1 MSKPAI
7 ATLNSTSD
15 PSFNINV
22 QGGGEY
28 MLTIYLFNSDGG
40 FRILRNTMFG
50 ELTLESLYESPFSFG
65 SLQVVDDFSQ
75 SVTYPGAYLDEI
87 RGRLEFN
94 FTGAGEEMLY
104 IKVEEIL
111 NKKENRKIT
120 TVNNFY
126 SINSR
131 DHIIKDN
138 QRFLILYFSDILYNH
153 LSNKKITWSTNNL
166 LDKNTSQLSS
176 GDRQVLTGDAIKNLL
191 KTFVNKDC
199 ISSKWDSGI
208 SRTEHILYSDYT
220 ALDALNSLMSGYVSS
235 NKDMGIIK
243 YINGKF
249 QLLSLKDIFSNVKN
263 NISLAYEITTGE
275 VKRDYSNEE
284 SNILFPIGTNFV
296 NIELS
301 EVKFDLKNPLNSNT
315 SITDHRLINYDIGSK
330 TYKLNDSNG
339 SINNLTEEYKDYS
352 KNFPDSKSKIADI
365 QKGKI
370 YKNAKNIIMDY
381 SSSYNEFLGKTTLQN
396 KTLMDSDKIS
406 FVSPGNLNVQAC
418 NFVGIKLDFA
428 EKNKFIKETN
438 GFWFVTKNVTTLTP
452 TQAVSNI
459 TAAKIFKI
467 K

>member
-1 MSKPAI
+1 
-7 ATLNSTSD
+7 
-15 PSFNINV
+15 
-22 QGGGEY
+22 
-28 MLTIYLFNSDGG
+28 
-40 FRILRNTMFG
+40 
-50 ELTLESLYESPFSFG
+50 
-65 SLQVVDDFSQ
+65 
-75 SVTYPGAYLDEI
+75 
-87 RGRLEFN
+87 
-94 FTGAGEEMLY
+94 
-104 IKVEEIL
+104 
-111 NKKENRKIT
+111 
-120 TVNNFY
+120 
-126 SINSR
+126 
-131 DHIIKDN
+131 
-138 QRFLILYFSDILYNH
+138 
-153 LSNKKITWSTNNL
+153 
-166 LDKNTSQLSS
+166 
-176 GDRQVLTGDAIKNLL
+176 
-191 KTFVNKDC
+191 
-199 ISSKWDSGI
+199 
-208 SRTEHILYSDYT
+208 
-220 ALDALNSLMSGYVSS
+220 MSGYVSS